1 VTPRRW
7 IEYLVAVL
15 AGNAIY
21 FAVLFRNLPPSF
33 RHEPGR
39 IDAGLLLDFLCCVL
53 VYAAIRL
60 GARHGRKLATPAPP
74 DAPSG
79 ERRRSG

>member
-21 FAVLFRNLPPSF
+21 FAVLFRNLPSAL
-33 RHEPGR
+33 RHEPMR

-53 VYAAIRL
+53 VYGAIRL
-60 GARHGRKLATPAPP
+60 GSRHARRTLAPPAPP
-74 DAPSG
+74 NA